1 MNTWFKNNFNS
12 TKFRVTTTIITLL
25 LLLLV
30 GVAVAQTLKTNVP
43 VITPKDDLTEQIEK
57 SPDFSLTI
65 EQDEDA
71 PMKILEAKVKEIS
84 LTDYEKLTSEKS
96 DLQKIISVPEVKMV
110 NVSDKI
116 ITGVTL
122 IIDDKTAEVGKGI
135 YIKGQNIN
143 PGEAFNISRAGFVKL
158 EQNTSVDESG
168 NITTINKN
176 PMKNSNFWLA
186 FSDKNRLKVRAF
198 VEFSDGTKWFNRE
211 KGGETK

>member
-84 LTDYEKLTSEKS
+84 LSDYEKLTSEKS
-96 DLQKIISVPEVKMV
+96 ELQKIISVPQVKMV
-110 NVSDKI
+110 NVSDKT
-116 ITGVTL
+116 ITGVSL
-122 IIDDKTAEVGKGI
+122 LIDDKEAEIGKGI
-135 YIKGQNIN
+135 YLREQNIK
-143 PGEAFNISRAGFVKL
+143 PGETFNVSRAGFVRP
-158 EQNTSVDESG
+158 EQITSVNDAG
-168 NITTINKN
+168 NISSINKN
-176 PMKNSNFWLA
+176 PMKNSAFWLP
-186 FSDKNRLKVRAF
+186 FPDNNRLKVRTF

-211 KGGETK
+211 K

>member
-96 DLQKIISVPEVKMV
+96 ELQKIISVPEVKMI
-110 NVSDKI
+110 NVSNKT
-116 ITGVTL
+116 ITAVSL
-122 IIDDKTAEVGKGI
+122 IIDDKEAEIGKGI
-135 YIKGQNIN
+135 YIKEQNIK
-143 PGEAFNISRAGFVKL
+143 PGDAFNISREGFVRL
-158 EQNTSVDESG
+158 EQSTSVDDNG
-168 NITTINKN
+168 KTTTINKN
-176 PMKNSNFWLA
+176 PMKNSNFWLS
-186 FSDKNRLKVRAF
+186 FPDKSRLKVRIF
-198 VEFSDGTKWFNRE
+198 VEFSDGSKWFNRE
-211 KGGETK
+211 KRGETK